1 MGHAR
6 RPDRPS
12 DGRTSDPR
20 GLISSV
26 HPGVPRHE
34 FGWRIVIHLIP
45 LYETRSDSAAST
57 PRPTPRRRATSHGTE
72 PKTHVGDLRRSSA
85 RGNRAV
91 TDRPPSSSGPPVRNR
106 RQYWAEG
113 VRHRS
118 RSEAVIPNADRP
130 RAAGS
135 VLALVADTRPRNDTP
150 GVLDILVYDTSA
162 VRDPLREVE
171 NRSSFLVRRTG
182 ASDPVRIDAPRRG
195 FLVGRRPSR
204 GASPRATQAGQ
215 YGYSFRVGRGPRSR
229 TATEYGTPTHG
240 GTSDVPRVRVG
251 VKDRW
256 LGSTM
261 VVTGPTRGPTPTR
274 IGPST
279 PGDFESVGSGS
290 PCGAPELPGESES
303 ADRGRSSRS
312 GTVVDASDRHR
323 PGPRCAGTDA
333 WPIANVLLS
342 DEKIVIICFRSY
354 TGTTDTRSGRLASAR
369 PRSERTVVPGDSRD
383 GRFNPPTGASRRG
396 VRRSSG
402 G

>member
-1 MGHAR
+1 MIRPHGSESRTATAR
-6 RPDRPS
+6 S
-12 DGRTSDPR
+12 DGAVSRSSYRVADGNRTALSHTVRAPADPSSTGPNPGPGRGDPR
-20 GLISSV
+20 SWGTRGDRTARPTGGRATRGDSSAV
-26 HPGVPRHE
+26 FTPGVPRHE

-182 ASDPVRIDAPRRG
+182 GVGSGPDRRPPTRISGRPSTEPRSVPESYTGRTVRVDVSGRSGAPKPNRDRIRNTDPRGDERCATGPRRG
-195 FLVGRRPSR
+195 E
-204 GASPRATQAGQ
+204 
-215 YGYSFRVGRGPRSR
+215 RS
-229 TATEYGTPTHG
+229 
-240 GTSDVPRVRVG
+240 
-251 VKDRW
+251 
-256 LGSTM
+256 
-261 VVTGPTRGPTPTR
+261 
-274 IGPST
+274 
-279 PGDFESVGSGS
+279 
-290 PCGAPELPGESES
+290 
-303 ADRGRSSRS
+303 
-312 GTVVDASDRHR
+312 
-323 PGPRCAGTDA
+323 
-333 WPIANVLLS
+333 
-342 DEKIVIICFRSY
+342 
-354 TGTTDTRSGRLASAR
+354 LAHI
-369 PRSERTVVPGDSRD
+369 DD
-383 GRFNPPTGASRRG
+383 GRHWPHAGADPDTN
-396 VRRSSG
+396 RSLHAR
-402 G
+402 